1 MLRTDATINSNV
13 AVLKAKKEALELEI
27 DRDQKELSRY
37 KVHDQYKELQAE
49 AEEYTRIIHTAVNKK
64 AMLEQYLESSM
75 ESVKYEKPPADAELD
90 YLYEQ
95 LGVHFSQ
102 NVKKTLLEARI
113 FHEKA
118 VRFREQFL
126 RAETVSLRN
135 RIEDLD
141 TTIRNADDKRSE
153 IMTIL
158 KSAGALEDFT
168 LLQDRWLEKRHKLSK
183 ILEKIG

>member
-1 MLRTDATINSNV
+1 
-13 AVLKAKKEALELEI
+13 
-27 DRDQKELSRY
+27 
-37 KVHDQYKELQAE
+37 
-49 AEEYTRIIHTAVNKK
+49 
-64 AMLEQYLESSM
+64 MLEQYLESSM

-126 RAETVSLRN
+126 RAATVLLRN
-135 RIEDLD
+135 KIEDEASK
-141 TTIRNADDKRSE
+141 IKQADEKRSE

-158 KSAGALEDFT
+158 KGHGALEDFT
-168 LLQDRWLEKRHKLSK
+168 LLQDRWLEKKHKLSQ
-183 ILEKIG
+183 ILEKIKEFQALSLRRKEVKSKKMELEAIMQKIMNNLGRVEKMLL